1 MEALEIAR
9 AVASGQ
15 IDPQEPTRICLEKIA
30 SRDPELHAFLG
41 LNPRALDEAAQVG
54 ERLARGENLPLAGV
68 PIAVKDNICVRGMP
82 TTCGSRILA
91 GFVPPYDA
99 TVIER
104 LRQAGAVIMGKTNLD
119 EFAMGSSTEYS
130 SFGPT
135 KNPWDPTR
143 VPGGSSGGSAVAVA
157 ADLTPLA
164 LGSDTGGSVRQPAAY
179 CGVLGFKP
187 TYGQVSRYGLVA
199 YASSLD
205 QIGGFARSSQDLA
218 VLMDCLTG
226 YDPRDATS
234 LEAEQNLMYALAS
247 DPTPLR
253 IGVVK
258 EACGSGNSSG
268 VLAALAG
275 FRSTMEQLSYQFLEV
290 SLPHLEEA
298 LAAYYLVAT
307 SEASSNLARYDGTIY
322 GLRAGEGGAVETA
335 AKTRAAGFGPEVK
348 RRIMMGTFALS
359 SGYYDAYYG
368 KALKVRSLLAEDYR
382 RAFEQVDLLLLP
394 TAPGPAFALGE
405 KTDDPLAMYLM
416 DVDTVSVNLAGLP
429 ALSFPAGFEGGLPL
443 GLQLVGAPLG
453 DPQILAVA
461 NQFELA
467 TDREFLKVAGA

>member
-1 MEALEIAR
+1 MQALEIAQ
-9 AVASGQ
+9 AVVSGQ
-15 IDPQEPTRICLEKIA
+15 IDPQEPTRICLEA
-30 SRDPELHAFLG
+30 VARRNPELHAFLS
-41 LNPRALDEAAQVG
+41 LNPRALDDAARISQRLGKG
-54 ERLARGENLPLAGV
+54 ESLPLAGV
-68 PIAVKDNICVRGMP
+68 PIAVKDNICIQGMP
-82 TTCGSRILA
+82 TTCGSRVLA
-91 GFVPPYDA
+91 NFVPPYEA

-104 LRQAGAVIMGKTNLD
+104 LRQAGAIFLGKTNMD
-119 EFAMGSSTEYS
+119 EFAMGSSTEHS
-130 SFGPT
+130 AFGPT
-135 KNPWDPTR
+135 LNPWDLTR

-157 ADLTPLA
+157 ADLAPLA

-187 TYGQVSRYGLVA
+187 TYGRVSRYGLVA

-205 QIGGFARSSQDLA
+205 QIGGFARSGADLA
-218 VLMDCLTG
+218 ALLDCLAG

-234 LEAEQNLMYALAS
+234 LEAGGGFAAALESPA
-247 DPTPLR
+247 PLR
-253 IGVVK
+253 VGVVR
-258 EACGSGNSSG
+258 EAVGTGNSAG
-268 VLAALAG
+268 VLAALAHFQASMG
-275 FRSTMEQLSYQFLEV
+275 SLGYQFSEV

-322 GLRAGEGGAVETA
+322 GLRAGDGGAVELA
-335 AKTRAAGFGPEVK
+335 AQTRAAGFGPEVK

-394 TAPGPAFALGE
+394 TAPGPAFAIGE

-416 DVDTVSVNLAGLP
+416 DVDTVSINLAGLP
-429 ALSFPAGFEGGLPL
+429 ALSFPAGFEAGLPL
-443 GLQLVGAPLG
+443 GLQLVGAPLS

-461 NQFELA
+461 HQFELA
-467 TDREFLKVAGA
+467 SRQEFLKVAG